1 MNLPQGR
8 KDWRKPRFNLSHGQ
22 QLLTPLPLYR
32 VGKKMPTRTE
42 RQSLKPGMTISVERI
57 STMFSPKYGQF
68 LILVDNTGKE
78 FYTFSQPI
86 QTAFLGNSKQP
97 EKIHVPATVRI
108 GTGVS
113 QAGRNFLTV
122 EEV

>member
-1 MNLPQGR
+1 MLR
-8 KDWRKPRFNLSHGQ
+8 GQ
-22 QLLTPLPLYR
+22 RLLIPLPLYT

-42 RQSLKPGMTISVERI
+42 RESLKPGMTIDVERI

-78 FYTFSQPI
+78 WYTFSGPI

-97 EKIHVPATVRI
+97 AKIDVPATVRI
-108 GTGVS
+108 TSNVS
-113 QAGRNFLTV
+113 KAGRQFLNVETV
-122 EEV
+122 